1 MKTLS
6 RLLSPLLIA
15 FLIIGSLPVAAAPQA
30 TPSSELV
37 STQDV
42 LSADQVSADRE
53 RISEVLAR
61 QDVQD
66 QLIAQGVDPADVEA
80 RVAALSDAEVR
91 QMAEHLDDLPAG
103 ASVVGALV
111 FIFVLLLVT
120 DLLGLTNVFPFT
132 R

>member
-61 QDVQD
+61 QDIQD